1 MDEKERRDAEEP
13 EEISQA
19 AAEDSDAAQQEED
32 APEEGERL
40 YFGRFTAGVWRGG
53 VLGIAFGYILLGV
66 FGMINHHFALGL
78 DKILE
83 SSIFKYGLIIVLCYA
98 SGKLGGTLEKRRKE
112 EQQD

>member
-1 MDEKERRDAEEP
+1 MDEKERLDAEEP
-13 EEISQA
+13 EEIAQTES
-19 AAEDSDAAQQEED
+19 SDAAQEED
-32 APEEGERL
+32 APEGERL
-40 YFGRFTAGVWRGG
+40 YFGCFTAGVWRGG
-53 VLGIAFGYILLGV
+53 VLGIAFGYILLGA

-78 DKILE
+78 DNILE